1 MENITLEAKVIEIV
15 NKHRFTVSEAQKK
28 GNKYSVMFSLPLSK
42 DKTWDITVSFDGT
55 SAGLVKSMRKK
66 LDSFPSNSNKYEKFI
81 DLYWDLW
88 EVFREDEDEDEC
100 TPVEMLTV
108 DNIFSNLF

>member
-1 MENITLEAKVIEIV
+1 MENITLAAEVIKIA
-15 NKHRFTVSEAQKK
+15 NKHRFAVSDVQKK
-28 GNKYSVMFSLPLSK
+28 GTKYSVTFSLPLSK
-42 DKTWDITVSFDGT
+42 DKTWDVAISFDGT
-55 SAGLVKSMRKK
+55 SEGLVRSMRTK
-66 LDSFPSNSNKYEKFI
+66 LDSFPSNNNKYEKFI

-88 EVFREDEDEDEC
+88 EVFGEDEDEG